1 MDKVIYMAIVINPV
15 KATPFAEDDFS
26 SIVNDLMVEFDSD
39 YFIFARNVS
48 GGRMYSEDFS
58 IDKIEEYM
66 EKYSSVVKYFGG
78 GEIILCRSFKDDCEI
93 VKKKK
98 IY

>member
-1 MDKVIYMAIVINPV
+1 MAIVINPV

-48 GGRMYSEDFS
+48 GGRMYSEDFFVEQ
-58 IDKIEEYM
+58 IQEYM
-66 EKYSSVVKYFGG
+66 DKYTAVVEYFGG
-78 GEIILCRSFKDDCEI
+78 GEIILYRSFGEDCEV
-93 VKKKK
+93 VKRKK
-98 IY
+98 IH